1 MYKFEKA
8 STSLYMQLYL
18 QIKKDIKNSSLKG
31 KLPSIRKMSM
41 DYKISKN
48 TVEAAYNQLYV
59 EGYIYSKPQSG
70 YFVNKEIYTQEITQK
85 PLKTIKEKK
94 EKKYKYDFYQSKLS
108 NDIFPKKLWNKLY
121 SKVIKEEVN
130 FSEYPN
136 KQGDL
141 GLREEISKYLAS
153 SRAVNC
159 TSEQIIISSGFS
171 DIMFIV
177 ATLFKDYTNYF
188 AIEYPGYKVAKKVFE
203 LMSYKIEEVAITKEG
218 INLDAIENIK
228 AKLLYVTPSHQ
239 FPTGV
244 TIPISNRVKLISWA
258 EKNNSYIIEDD
269 YDSELSYYNSPI
281 PSLQGINN
289 NQRVIYVGTFSKA
302 FSPALRISYLVLPK
316 ALIKKYNET
325 FDFSYSGTCINT
337 QKTLELFLKEGFW
350 ERHLRKI
357 RTLNKKKHDLMKEF
371 LLKYLKDSFKIIRE
385 GSGLTI
391 LIEAKINID
400 FEKLQNKAIQKNI
413 KIYIFTY
420 KALTYISM
428 GFGGFKE
435 EEIEKAVI
443 AFSKIWFESI
453 NL

>member
-1 MYKFEKA
+1 MYKLEKT

-18 QIKKDIKNSSLKG
+18 QIKEDIKNNSLKG
-31 KLPSIRKMSM
+31 KLPSIRKMSS

-70 YFVNKEIYTQEITQK
+70 YFVNEEIYTKLKIQK
-85 PLKTIKEKK
+85 PLKTTKEEKQ
-94 EKKYKYDFYQSKLS
+94 KKYKYDFYQAKLS
-108 NDIFPKKLWNKLY
+108 NDIFPKKLWAKLY
-121 SKVIKEEVN
+121 NKVIKEEVN
-130 FSEYPN
+130 FFEYPN
-136 KQGDL
+136 RQGDI
-141 GLREEISKYLAS
+141 GLREEIAKYLAS

-159 TSEQIIISSGFS
+159 SSEQIVIASGFS
-171 DIMFIV
+171 DIMFII
-177 ATLFKDYTNYF
+177 ANLFKEYTNHF

-203 LMSYKIEEVAITKEG
+203 LMSYNIEEIAITKEG
-218 INLDAIENIK
+218 INLELLKNIK

-239 FPTGV
+239 YPTGV
-244 TIPISNRVKLISWA
+244 TIPISNRIKLISWA
-258 EKNNSYIIEDD
+258 EENNSYIIEDD
-269 YDSELSYYNSPI
+269 YDSELSYYNRPI

-289 NQRVIYVGTFSKA
+289 NQRVIYIGTFSKA
-302 FSPALRISYLVLPK
+302 FSPALRVSYLVLPK
-316 ALIKKYNET
+316 CLIERYIKT

-350 ERHLRKI
+350 ERHLRKV

-391 LIEAKINID
+391 LIQAKLNID
-400 FEKLQNKAIQKNI
+400 FEKLQDKAIEKNI
-413 KIYIFTY
+413 KIYLYTY
-420 KALTYISM
+420 KNTILISM

-443 AFSKIWFESI
+443 AFSKIWFECI

>member
-1 MYKFEKA
+1 MYKFEKN

-18 QIKKDIKNSSLKG
+18 QIKEDIKNNSIKG
-31 KLPSIRKMSM
+31 KLPSIRKMSI

-70 YFVNKEIYTQEITQK
+70 YFVNEELYTQLLMQK
-85 PLKTIKEKK
+85 PLQNINKKK
-94 EKKYKYDFYQSKLS
+94 EKKYKYDFYQAKLC

-121 SKVIKEEVN
+121 TKVLKEEVN
-130 FSEYPN
+130 FAEYPN
-136 KQGDL
+136 KQGDI
-141 GLREEISKYLAS
+141 GLREELVKYLAS
-153 SRAVNC
+153 SRAVTC
-159 TSEQIIISSGFS
+159 SSEQIIIASGFS
-171 DIMFIV
+171 DIMFII

-203 LMSYKIEEVAITKEG
+203 LMSYNIEDIYITKEG
-218 INLDAIENIK
+218 IKLELLKNIK

-269 YDSELSYYNSPI
+269 YDSELSYYNRPI

-316 ALIKKYNET
+316 PLIKKYNKI

-371 LLKYLKDSFKIIRE
+371 LLKYLKNSFRIIRE

-400 FEKLQNKAIQKNI
+400 FEKLQNNAIKESI
-413 KIYIFTY
+413 KIYLFTY
-420 KALTYISM
+420 KDITFISM

-443 AFSKIWFESI
+443 AFSKIWFNSKI
-453 NL
+453 L